1 MIYSRRYSRNFIP
14 LKQDSQK
21 HNLDFRPSLGRCVVE
36 IKDGRGKVN
45 IYAQGINP
53 KSDYYLEF
61 IGFEKGNIKNVCL
74 GKFNVDSYGK
84 GEFSAQFDP
93 DNMENTKSKIEDFN
107 VVSIMV
113 KDDTDISSALVGYV
127 GNEIDWKEQY
137 KANAVINVGKGN
149 SCEERPQEDNNS
161 NRPNNNNNNSN
172 NSNNNNG
179 NMPNNNNNNNSN
191 NSNNN
196 NSNMPNNNNN
206 NNSNNSNNNNS
217 NRPNNN
223 NNNNNNNNSPNNNNI
238 SDIEQGL
245 IDKEEGLL
253 EREQGLI
260 DREKGLVEREES
272 QTKIPLDEYERWL
285 KEKLDGLAEKEKG
298 LAEKE
303 QGLLEKER
311 ALKQGFL
318 PPDDE
323 EIRAKELALIKRE
336 IELIKIE
343 QELINRERMLIRKN
357 PTSDRERGLI
367 EKEKGILEREQG
379 LLDREKGLIEKEKG
393 LLEIEKGMREKN
405 KYTKKQIDAKE
416 TNTNHQNFKDMLDNL
431 RRNMMNIQD
440 IDAEN
445 KTIDNDIDY
454 IKSKNVKMSPFVNK
468 QDNIDWYRI
477 SPYDLTS
484 LSDNSWKYS
493 NNPFVFTSYKKYKH
507 LMLGV
512 NKQQDKETYILAIP
526 CRYENSF
533 YLKDFKQFLP
543 VDNNISTTSINNGEY
558 GYRIVE
564 L

>member
-93 DNMENTKSKIEDFN
+93 DNMENAKSKIEDFN

-137 KANAVINVGKGN
+137 KANAVINVGKDNG
-149 SCEERPQEDNNS
+149 CYEKPQEDNNS

-172 NSNNNNG
+172 NPNNNNNNG
-179 NMPNNNNNNNSN
+179 NMPNSN
-191 NSNNN
+191 N
-196 NSNMPNNNNN
+196 
-206 NNSNNSNNNNS
+206 NNSNNNNS

-223 NNNNNNNNSPNNNNI
+223 NNNSSNSPNNNNI

-343 QELINRERMLIRKN
+343 QELINRERMLIRQN

-440 IDAEN
+440 IDVEN

-484 LSDNSWKYS
+484 LSDNSWKYA

-526 CRYENSF
+526 CRYENNF

-543 VDNNISTTSINNGEY
+543 VDNNISATSINNGEY

>member
-84 GEFSAQFDP
+84 GEFSVQFDP

-196 NSNMPNNNNN
+196 NSN
-206 NNSNNSNNNNS
+206 
-217 NRPNNN
+217 RPN

-405 KYTKKQIDAKE
+405 KYTKKQVDVRE

-526 CRYENSF
+526 CRYENKFS
-533 YLKDFKQFLP
+533 LKDFKQFLP

>member
-84 GEFSAQFDP
+84 GEFSVQFDP

-137 KANAVINVGKGN
+137 KENAVINVGKGN

-179 NMPNNNNNNNSN
+179 NIPNNNNNNNSN

-196 NSNMPNNNNN
+196 SNMPNNNNN
-206 NNSNNSNNNNS
+206 NNNSS
-217 NRPNNN
+217 
-223 NNNNNNNNSPNNNNI
+223 NSPNNNNI

-484 LSDNSWKYS
+484 LSDNSWKYA

-526 CRYENSF
+526 CRYENNF

>member
-1 MIYSRRYSRNFIP
+1 MLCLLW
-14 LKQDSQK
+14 LK
-21 HNLDFRPSLGRCVVE
+21 
-36 IKDGRGKVN
+36 
-45 IYAQGINP
+45 
-53 KSDYYLEF
+53 
-61 IGFEKGNIKNVCL
+61 
-74 GKFNVDSYGK
+74 
-84 GEFSAQFDP
+84 
-93 DNMENTKSKIEDFN
+93 T
-107 VVSIMV
+107 
-113 KDDTDISSALVGYV
+113 ISSALVGYV

-172 NSNNNNG
+172 NPNNNNNNG
-179 NMPNNNNNNNSN
+179 NMPNSNNNNN
-191 NSNNN
+191 
-196 NSNMPNNNNN
+196 
-206 NNSNNSNNNNS
+206 NNSNNNNS

-223 NNNNNNNNSPNNNNI
+223 NNNSSNSPNNNNI

-343 QELINRERMLIRKN
+343 QELINRERMLIRQN

-440 IDAEN
+440 IDVEN

-484 LSDNSWKYS
+484 LSDNSWKYA

-512 NKQQDKETYILAIP
+512 NKQQGKETYILAIP
-526 CRYENSF
+526 CRYENNFS
-533 YLKDFKQFLP
+533 LKDFKQLLP
-543 VDNNISTTSINNGEY
+543 VDNNISATSINNGEY